1 MRPAFARCL
10 VATVILGCGGAT
22 CLYSGAGP
30 IDAGGASARASWNP
44 VLGFVADLLTVPIPT
59 PGIADVRDIVLM
71 FFAAVL
77 LGIAALGGAGGGGIG
92 ERWIRW
98 TALVT
103 IVLAILSAV
112 ENHSPGLSRGWIVQ
126 FAAGAAMAV
135 VIGRRF
141 SIAMVRQT
149 SIGLLAI
156 GLAAMILSL
165 WHRSDRGLAHV
176 TWPIGPITISAALA
190 AVWTSAAG
198 GWAAALAIRKA
209 PWSAVIGSF
218 VPALLGLYLLDQTG
232 RRAPLLGLTVG
243 WAALGWMVL
252 WSWHRKRPARM
263 GLVCAAFA
271 AAAILLIY
279 VRAQATSPI
288 REKSGPI
295 AARLGYWKASS
306 AFLKAHPGLGI
317 GPGRTAVDLT
327 NALTADRAESP
338 WIFEGNIDPFVH
350 NEWLQATAELG
361 VPGGL
366 AYAALPLG
374 LVWIGLRRHG
384 RRDAEPGSRDLA
396 WMLIAGLLT
405 LVLTEFSS
413 ITLRGPIMPIWYW
426 TGLGLLAALCRD
438 AETSASVPIRSI
450 RAGALRLGLSLG
462 TILGL
467 WVCFQEVAGQMAERK
482 RDVGADGRMPPRLF
496 PEKTLN
502 DRWLAAVV
510 VGRRAQAAGT
520 IASDPL
526 AIKLWRNL
534 YELWPGYEGVPEG
547 YADILNLA
555 GQREKALRVARE
567 TVLGG
572 HNPYSLEGNV
582 LLAEDGA
589 DRPLRC
595 VQRALRAHAMDPALG
610 RIIVN
615 WMKGAGRD
623 PVAAGKKE
631 FADELARLSRVKS
644 GDTDDFPRR
653 GEISLEALRVL
664 AFICYQ
670 SNDKREAIAY
680 QQAAADWYR
689 RLEAEV
695 HRYRRAGDAEM
706 DAFHQLAVMMIANS
720 PPDIAGAFSAIREAE
735 RYAVLGIA
743 HEKLAHPSPELGFV
757 GGEVVP
763 TEYPAR
769 LRPMWR
775 LSAFLHLAAG
785 SWQDIDMRILAS
797 LPPEKWTANDLNATK
812 KELALA
818 ALKALEGLP
827 QNHRPRYYDALA
839 KMAGDPIPRIQRI
852 PSTQP

>member
-1 MRPAFARCL
+1 M
-10 VATVILGCGGAT
+10 ILGCGGAT

-30 IDAGGASARASWNP
+30 IEAGGESARATWNP
-44 VLGFVADLLTVPIPT
+44 VLAFVADLLTVPIPT

-71 FFAAVL
+71 FFASVL
-77 LGIAALGGAGGGGIG
+77 LAIAALDGAGSGGSG

-98 TALVT
+98 TAVVT
-103 IVLAILSAV
+103 TVLAVLSAV
-112 ENHSPGLSRGWIVQ
+112 ENHSLGLSRGWIVQ
-126 FAAGAAMAV
+126 FVAGAAMAV

-141 SIAMVRQT
+141 SMAMVRQT
-149 SIGLLAI
+149 SIGLLVV
-156 GLAAMILSL
+156 GLAAMIFSL

-176 TWPIGPITISAALA
+176 TWPIGPITISAAMA

-198 GWAAALAIRKA
+198 GWAAALALRKA

-218 VPALLGLYLLDQTG
+218 APALLGLYLLDQTG
-232 RRAPLLGLTVG
+232 RRAPLLGLSVG
-243 WAALGWMVL
+243 WAATAWLVTWF
-252 WSWHRKRPARM
+252 WHRKRKARI
-263 GLVCAAFA
+263 GLLA
-271 AAAILLIY
+271 AALGATAVLLIY

-295 AARLGYWKASS
+295 AARLGYWKTSWAL
-306 AFLKAHPGLGI
+306 FTAHPGLGI
-317 GPGRTAVDLT
+317 GPGRTAVELT

-338 WIFEGNIDPFVH
+338 WIFEGNFDPFVH

-361 VPGGL
+361 GPGGL

-374 LVWIGLRRHG
+374 LVWIGLRRYG
-384 RRDAEPGSRDLA
+384 RRDSEPGARDLA
-396 WMLIAGLLT
+396 WMLSAGLIT

-426 TGLGLLAALCRD
+426 AGLGLLAALCRGP
-438 AETSASVPIRSI
+438 ETPVQAPSRSTKAWASRL
-450 RAGALRLGLSLG
+450 ALSVG

-467 WVCFQEVAGQMAERK
+467 WVCFQEIAGQMAERK
-482 RDVGADGRMPPRLF
+482 KDVGADGQMPPRLF
-496 PEKTLN
+496 PEKTLH

-510 VGRRAQAAGT
+510 VGQRAQAAGA

-526 AIKLWRNL
+526 AIKLWREL

-555 GQREKALRVARE
+555 GQREPALSVARE

-572 HNPYSLEGNV
+572 QNPYSLDANV
-582 LLAEDGA
+582 MLADDGA

-595 VQRALRAHAMDPALG
+595 VQRALRAHALDPALG
-610 RIIVN
+610 RIITN

-631 FADELARLSRVKS
+631 FADDLARLSQVQSDDPHDFPHR
-644 GDTDDFPRR
+644 GDT
-653 GEISLEALRVL
+653 SLEALRVL

-670 SNDKREAIAY
+670 SNHKVEAIAF
-680 QQAAADWYR
+680 QQSAADWYR
-689 RLEAEV
+689 KLEAAV
-695 HRYRRAGDAEM
+695 HRYRRAGDAEL
-706 DAFHQLAVMMIANS
+706 DAFYQLAVMLVATA
-720 PPDIAGAFSAIREAE
+720 PADLAGAYHAICEAE
-735 RYAVLGIA
+735 RYAVLGIQ
-743 HEKLAHPSPELGFV
+743 HEKVAHPNPELGFV

-775 LSAFLHLAAG
+775 LSAFLHLVTG
-785 SWQDIDMRILAS
+785 TWRDIDMRVLAS
-797 LPPEKWTANDLNATK
+797 LPPEKWTANDLSATK

-818 ALKALEGLP
+818 AFKALGDVP
-827 QNHRPRYYDALA
+827 RNNRPPYYPDLA
-839 KMAGDPIPRIQRI
+839 KMAGIPASQFQHI